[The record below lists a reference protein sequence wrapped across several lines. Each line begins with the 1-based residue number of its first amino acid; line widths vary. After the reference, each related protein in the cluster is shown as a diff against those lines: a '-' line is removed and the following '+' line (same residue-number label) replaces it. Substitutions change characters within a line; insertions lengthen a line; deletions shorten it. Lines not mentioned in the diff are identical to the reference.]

1 MCDFK
6 KHRECSCTAKCVVDL
21 GTFNSRA
28 AEMNRRHRDIEAKVR
43 KQTNA
48 VVVTALLSLLL
59 IFTAWVYIGA
69 PAQHQAD
76 LRNQEN
82 VQ

>member
-21 GTFNSRA
+21 GTYSSRA
-28 AEMNRRHRDIEAKVR
+28 ADINRRHRDIESKVR

-48 VVVTALLSLLL
+48 VVVTTLLSLLL
-59 IFTAWVYIGA
+59 VVSAWLFVGA
-69 PAQHQAD
+69 PEQHRMD
-76 LRNQEN
+76 RHNQEN
-82 VQ
+82 VR